1 MVPTATNRC
10 PLSPEALTA
19 RRRKRT
25 RPVPLSVRTG
35 DVRGVGWQAVAGSPD
50 PVARR
55 WFSHELGAGDGD
67 QMFISSVGEDAAE
80 ATSPSSAGVTCG
92 VVVPAQLPRC
102 VLNSPGRGA
111 GLDALNTTIHD
122 GRRWVTRQVAAA
134 TA

>member
-1 MVPTATNRC
+1 MVPTLRQPRTV
-10 PLSPEALTA
+10 PLSVKALTA
-19 RRRKRT
+19 CRRKRT
-25 RPVPLSVRTG
+25 RPMPLSVRTG
-35 DVRGVGWQAVAGSPD
+35 GGKGRRLRGTPD

-80 ATSPSSAGVTCG
+80 ATSPSSAVVTCG
-92 VVVPAQLPRC
+92 VAVPAQIPRC